1 MTDPRCALFGRGHN
15 VLYLAAFAADQRP
28 FDGATLIS
36 ASKKVITVD
45 TGGTRSR
52 YRCHSAATVKDRVG
66 LGGQV
71 GICGEYMLRAG
82 ASYFSIL
89 DIEGEWEPC
98 RGSVFK

>member
-1 MTDPRCALFGRGHN
+1 MVDRRCAIFGRCHN
-15 VLYLAAFAADQRP
+15 ILYLAALAADQRP

-66 LGGQV
+66 LGGPV
-71 GICGEYMLRAG
+71 GISGQYMLRAG
-82 ASYFSIL
+82 ASFFSIL
-89 DIEGEWEPC
+89 DIEGNWEPC
-98 RGSVFK
+98 RGSVFR